1 MSAGLLFV
9 QLVLVDESVQAERMF
24 KISLISF
31 LILASTAFF
40 FITSTPIFYSI
51 FKNVHSVDF
60 SNAEPLNKKHINF
73 AGEWFG
79 EKGSWIIIHLNGTAE
94 FRNTESNLR
103 IGKILIQ
110 DDHMTI
116 GNSGLRKIWKIQSV
130 PFLENGYW
138 QMRLENETYYR
149 ESDEIMVRI
158 ISPNGSV

>member
-1 MSAGLLFV
+1 MSVGLLFV
-9 QLVLVDESVQAERMF
+9 QLEQVDKSVQEECMF

-31 LILASTAFF
+31 LILASTALF
-40 FITSTPIFYSI
+40 FITSTPIFYGV
-51 FKNVHSVDF
+51 FKDVHSVNF
-60 SNAEPLNKKHINF
+60 SNAEPLDNKHINF

-79 EKGSWIIIHLNGTAE
+79 EKGSWIMIHLNGIAE

-110 DDHMTI
+110 DDHITI
-116 GNSGLRKIWKIQSV
+116 GNGGFQKIWKIQSA

-149 ESDEIMVRI
+149 ESDQIMVRI
-158 ISPNGSV
+158 ISPKGSV